1 MKANLD
7 DVEKAILRIMQENG
21 RATIK
26 EMATKLNLSTTPI
39 FDRIKRMENSGIIKK
54 YVALVDQKLIGK
66 SLTVFV
72 HISISKHGKNA
83 LNSFIEAVTE
93 FPEVIEC
100 HHISGDADVMLKLV
114 LENIE
119 AYNTFIMDKLSVIPN
134 IGKVE
139 SRFSLSERKNTSAIP
154 VDEQL

>member
-1 MKANLD
+1 MKTAFD
-7 DVEKAILRIMQENG
+7 DIEIAILRIMQENG

-26 EMATKLNLSTTPI
+26 DMAAKLNLSTTPI
-39 FDRIKRMENSGIIKK
+39 FDRIKRMESNGVIKK
-54 YVALVDQKLIGK
+54 YVAIVDQKKLGK

-72 HISISKHGKNA
+72 HISISQHGKNA
-83 LNSFIEAVTE
+83 LNSFIEAVTQ

-119 AYNTFIMDKLSVIPN
+119 AYNAFIMEKLSIIPN

-154 VDEQL
+154 IDH

>member
-1 MKANLD
+1 MKTAFD
-7 DVEKAILRIMQENG
+7 DIEKAILRIMQENG

-26 EMATKLNLSTTPI
+26 DMAAKLNLSTTPI
-39 FDRIKRMENSGIIKK
+39 FDRIKRMESSGVIKK
-54 YVALVDQKLIGK
+54 YVAIVDQKKIGK

-72 HISISKHGKNA
+72 HISISQHGKNA
-83 LNSFIEAVTE
+83 LNSFIEAVTQ

-119 AYNTFIMDKLSVIPN
+119 AYNAFIMEKLSIIPN

-154 VDEQL
+154 IDY

>member
-1 MKANLD
+1 MKTAFD
-7 DVEKAILRIMQENG
+7 DIEKAILRIMQENG

-26 EMATKLNLSTTPI
+26 DMAAKLNLSTTPI
-39 FDRIKRMENSGIIKK
+39 FDRIKRMESSGVIKK
-54 YVALVDQKLIGK
+54 YVAIVDQKKIGK

-72 HISISKHGKNA
+72 HISISQHGKNA
-83 LNSFIEAVTE
+83 LNSFIEAVTQ

-119 AYNTFIMDKLSVIPN
+119 AYNAFITVSYTHLTLPTNREV
-134 IGKVE
+134 
-139 SRFSLSERKNTSAIP
+139 
-154 VDEQL
+154 